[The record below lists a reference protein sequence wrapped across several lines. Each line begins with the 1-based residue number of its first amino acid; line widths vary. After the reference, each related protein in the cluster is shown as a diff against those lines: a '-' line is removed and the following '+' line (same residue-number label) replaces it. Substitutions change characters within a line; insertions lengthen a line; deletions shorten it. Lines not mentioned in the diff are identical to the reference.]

1 MGVVDRATQLSLDR
15 TVALKVIAPAF
26 ADDPSF
32 RERFDRESRVTASIS
47 RPNVVPLHA
56 SGEAPESSSS
66 AR

>member
-1 MGVVDRATQLSLDR
+1 MVDRATQLSLDR

-26 ADDPSF
+26 ADDPSC

-47 RPNVVPLHA
+47 HPNVVPLHA
-56 SGEAPESSSS
+56 AGEAPESSSS